1 MAKFIVAFCF
11 LSAVSV
17 FMIVATGQ
25 GKTPNPG
32 AIKLQG
38 GAPSSATQPYL
49 LLTGQSLA
57 ETIKKLQSGNGSQ
70 NLMSADPLS
79 CRVYIQ
85 HEKDVT
91 TNPAEVHDG
100 ADDIFIILE
109 GTATYILGGK
119 LDTPKETQPGEWR
132 APNITNGKEY
142 KLAKGD
148 MLIVPR
154 GTPHRR
160 TTAGLET
167 TFMVIKAFA
176 PIAK

>member
-1 MAKFIVAFCF
+1 MAKIILVFYVLTAA
-11 LSAVSV
+11 SA
-17 FMIVATGQ
+17 FMIAAAGQ
-25 GKTPNPG
+25 GVPPN
-32 AIKLQG
+32 AAAKKMQS

-49 LLTGQSLA
+49 LLTGTSLR
-57 ETIKKLQSGNGSQ
+57 ETIQKLQSGNGSQ

-91 TNPAEVHDG
+91 ANPAEVHDG
-100 ADDIFIILE
+100 ADDIFLILE
-109 GTATYILGGK
+109 GTATYILGGT
-119 LDTPKETQPGEWR
+119 LDAPQETQPGEWR
-132 APNITNGKEY
+132 APSIANGKEY
-142 KLAKGD
+142 KLVKGD

-160 TTAGLET
+160 TTAGLDA